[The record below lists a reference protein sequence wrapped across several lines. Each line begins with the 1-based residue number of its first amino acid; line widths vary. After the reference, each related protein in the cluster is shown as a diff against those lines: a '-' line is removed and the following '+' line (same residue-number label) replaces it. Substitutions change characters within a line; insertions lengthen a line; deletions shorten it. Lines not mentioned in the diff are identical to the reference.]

1 MHDVAK
7 IYDHGKTFLTFN
19 EEKENLSKQILQ
31 IKDEYND
38 LIKEKDKTIAEFKK
52 SMTVLRFNNITLTNN
67 NNDLNSKILGKDAA
81 NDELIKKNFELQNFY
96 STLIVKYNDLVQE
109 YNNLKERLLSQIA
122 INEGLYENQNN
133 QYVSQLNKL
142 KKHNSELQLQHD
154 RNVVNNKKRKSIQF
168 SQDLSEL
175 QDKIQ
180 SYITNLRTT
189 TAELD
194 YNNIDNLLIKYNY
207 VAEAKEIQ
215 RNKPLVKALLQ
226 RAVFDKLIE
235 LLKDFGSD
243 TYQYKSQ
250 NLRGLEY
257 DLYELA
263 NKLYDYSFESDS
275 YEWRSNQYRKIID
288 QRKQTELATL
298 SGEIIRDFIKIFH
311 FTLLEDLDD
320 LEICWIINGSA
331 IDSEFMEGQW
341 DYHNIDNYVVEICRF
356 PLIRSSK
363 KIYSLAKVF
372 ADKLDN
378 SNTIIKSNTSLEVIK
393 WNANAKDKLGTKT
406 GLVSE
411 TRFGGGGWTTETATD
426 DEFDELYG
434 EPKSETLVNAESKEL
449 SKTCYELVEET
460 TTKKGKVITG
470 NSTAVKQS
478 CDKKEAT
485 SAIGSVF
492 STFFGRHDTKSIETT
507 QTIISKQTNEG
518 SFHISDTLSEILEIS
533 SDTKSQSFKSTIQTY
548 AVSKCLKETT
558 THHTWWTTAITISYL
573 KLHAFSHETTW
584 KIQYEKARKYLS
596 EQIKDTELE
605 EELLKTCCNLVEEK
619 TTKKVVYTETN
630 EEIVE
635 RKEEIVER
643 KKEIAE
649 KEQYTTKISH
659 AFISSSKDE
668 KVAKKDDY
676 HTTTNV
682 GSVKHHHDKKVEEK
696 KQNDTKHKKEETE
709 QETIIQK
716 ISHVFG
722 SSKEEE
728 KAKNE
733 ELKEKEQNTSKISHA
748 FASEDEETIEKKE
761 KDDHHTTKFIA
772 GDVTTVKHSYDKKR
786 EKKHEEEHSATEGVV
801 SGVTSTIGSVFSG
814 FFGKIS

>member
-1 MHDVAK
+1 
-7 IYDHGKTFLTFN
+7 F
-19 EEKENLSKQILQ
+19 
-31 IKDEYND
+31 
-38 LIKEKDKTIAEFKK
+38 
-52 SMTVLRFNNITLTNN
+52 
-67 NNDLNSKILGKDAA
+67 
-81 NDELIKKNFELQNFY
+81 
-96 STLIVKYNDLVQE
+96 
-109 YNNLKERLLSQIA
+109 
-122 INEGLYENQNN
+122 
-133 QYVSQLNKL
+133 
-142 KKHNSELQLQHD
+142 
-154 RNVVNNKKRKSIQF
+154 
-168 SQDLSEL
+168 SEL

-180 SYITNLRTT
+180 SYITNLRTS

-207 VAEAKEIQ
+207 VTGTKEIQ

-243 TYQYKSQ
+243 TYQYKSRDLDMIYMNWQ
-250 NLRGLEY
+250 TNYMIIHLNLIHMNGEAIGY
-257 DLYELA
+257 NDNND
-263 NKLYDYSFESDS
+263 NKEHGFIKFNKQLLDQHIS
-275 YEWRSNQYRKIID
+275 QYRKIID

-298 SGEIIRDFIKIFH
+298 SGEIIRDFVKIFH

-320 LEICWIINGSA
+320 LEICWILNGSA

-341 DYHNIDNYVVEICRF
+341 DYNNIDNYVIEICRF

-406 GLVSE
+406 LLVSE

-426 DEFDELYG
+426 DEFDEFYG

-470 NSTAVKQS
+470 NSTAKSIQFSQDLSELQDKIQSYITNLRTTIAELDYNNIDNLLIKYNYVTGAKEIQRNKPLVKALLQRAVF
-478 CDKKEAT
+478 DKLIELLKDFGSDTYQYKPQNLRGLEYDLYELANKLYDYSFESDPYEWRSNQYRKIIDQRKQTELATLSGEIIRDFVKIFHFTLLEDLDDLEICWILNGSAIDSEFMEGQWDYNNIDNYVIEICRFPLIRSSKKIYSLAKVFADKLDNSNTIIKSNTSLEVIKWNANAKDKLGTKTLLVSETRFGGGGWTTETATDDEFDEFYGEPKSETLVNAESKELSKTCYELVEETTTKKGKVITAT

-507 QTIISKQTNEG
+507 QNIISKQTNEG

-548 AVSKCLKETT
+548 AVSKCLKKTT
-558 THHTWWTTAITISYL
+558 THHTWWSTAITISYL

-596 EQIKDTELE
+596 EQIKDAELE

-619 TTKKVVYTETN
+619 TTKKVVYTET
-630 EEIVE
+630 
-635 RKEEIVER
+635 KEEIVER
-643 KKEIAE
+643 KK
-649 KEQYTTKISH
+649 
-659 AFISSSKDE
+659 
-668 KVAKKDDY
+668 
-676 HTTTNV
+676 
-682 GSVKHHHDKKVEEK
+682 
-696 KQNDTKHKKEETE
+696 
-709 QETIIQK
+709 
-716 ISHVFG
+716 
-722 SSKEEE
+722 
-728 KAKNE
+728 
-733 ELKEKEQNTSKISHA
+733 
-748 FASEDEETIEKKE
+748 
-761 KDDHHTTKFIA
+761 
-772 GDVTTVKHSYDKKR
+772 
-786 EKKHEEEHSATEGVV
+786 
-801 SGVTSTIGSVFSG
+801 
-814 FFGKIS
+814 

>member
-38 LIKEKDKTIAEFKK
+38 LIKEKDKTIAEFKESIAIVK
-52 SMTVLRFNNITLTNN
+52 LNNISLTNN
-67 NNDLNSKILGKDAA
+67 NNDLNSKMSEKDAA
-81 NDELIKKNFELQNFY
+81 NDKLRKETIEYQNLY
-96 STLIVKYNDLVQE
+96 STLVAKYNDLVQE
-109 YNNLKERLLSQIA
+109 YNNLKEELIPQIA
-122 INEGLYENQNN
+122 MNVGLTETNIKYEKQYN
-133 QYVSQLNKL
+133 QYVSQLNRL

-154 RNVVNNKKRKSIQF
+154 RNVVNNKKRVTLLNQKIKDRDKNINDLKKLLSTISSSSSSNPSTISTTSPSTKTTSSLKPSTTLPSTETSYIFKNQKSIQF

-189 TAELD
+189 IAELD

-207 VAEAKEIQ
+207 VTGAKEIQ

-243 TYQYKSQ
+243 TYQYKPQ

-263 NKLYDYSFESDS
+263 NKLYDYSFESDP

-298 SGEIIRDFIKIFH
+298 SGEIIRDFVKIFH

-320 LEICWIINGSA
+320 LEICWILNGSA

-341 DYHNIDNYVVEICRF
+341 DYNNIDNYVIEICRF

-406 GLVSE
+406 LLVSE

-426 DEFDELYG
+426 DEFDEFYG

-460 TTKKGKVITG
+460 TTKKGKVIT
-470 NSTAVKQS
+470 
-478 CDKKEAT
+478 AT

-507 QTIISKQTNEG
+507 QNIISKQTNEG

-548 AVSKCLKETT
+548 AVSKCLKKTT
-558 THHTWWTTAITISYL
+558 THHTWWSTAITISYL

-596 EQIKDTELE
+596 EQIKDAELE

-619 TTKKVVYTETN
+619 TTKKVVYTET
-630 EEIVE
+630 
-635 RKEEIVER
+635 KEEIVER
-643 KKEIAE
+643 KK
-649 KEQYTTKISH
+649 
-659 AFISSSKDE
+659 
-668 KVAKKDDY
+668 
-676 HTTTNV
+676 
-682 GSVKHHHDKKVEEK
+682 
-696 KQNDTKHKKEETE
+696 
-709 QETIIQK
+709 
-716 ISHVFG
+716 
-722 SSKEEE
+722 
-728 KAKNE
+728 
-733 ELKEKEQNTSKISHA
+733 
-748 FASEDEETIEKKE
+748 
-761 KDDHHTTKFIA
+761 
-772 GDVTTVKHSYDKKR
+772 
-786 EKKHEEEHSATEGVV
+786 
-801 SGVTSTIGSVFSG
+801 
-814 FFGKIS
+814 